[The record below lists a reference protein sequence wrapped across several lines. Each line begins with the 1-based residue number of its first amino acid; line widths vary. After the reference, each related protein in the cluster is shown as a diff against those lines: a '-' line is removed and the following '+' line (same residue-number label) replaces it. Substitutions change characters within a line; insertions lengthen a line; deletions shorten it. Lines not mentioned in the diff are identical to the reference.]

1 MTDNQPSRGVSR
13 DTVVPD
19 RDPRRPRCLA
29 WEQYSDRALSDWYSL
44 LSQEP
49 EEDEVQ
55 RFLELHPSMI
65 PGGSGDIG
73 PGGHHGSELSAVF
86 RRPNLIGGGRVFQP
100 DFMWVTRSTSLV
112 TPILVEIEKPSKR
125 WFRRDGRPTSEFT
138 EAHDQL
144 NDWRSWFARDGNK
157 ALFRE
162 KFLILG
168 EKYEDRPLE
177 PQYVLVYG
185 RESEFGIEGGHAN
198 PNGLRYKRDQQR
210 RTDESFMTFDALRPR
225 FDHSNSMT
233 LTMTAHGPEI
243 HAFSPVYGTG
253 THSGEGALL
262 LGDPH
267 DALDRSVMIS
277 DERRAYLAKRWSYW
291 QQHER
296 QKNADPSSARFRQTG
311 VE

>member
-1 MTDNQPSRGVSR
+1 MTDIQPPREVFW
-13 DTVVPD
+13 DTAVPD
-19 RDPRRPRCLA
+19 TDPARPRALA
-29 WEQYSDRALSDWYSL
+29 WEQYSDRALSAWYSL

-73 PGGHHGSELSAVF
+73 PGGHHGSDMGAVF
-86 RRPNLIGGGRVFQP
+86 RRPNLIGGGRAFQP
-100 DFMWVTRSTSLV
+100 DFMWVTRSTSLI

-162 KFLILG
+162 RFLFLS

-177 PQYVLVYG
+177 PEYVLVYG
-185 RESEFGIEGGHAN
+185 RQSEFGIGGRHTN
-198 PNGLRYKRDQQR
+198 PGALRFKRDQQR
-210 RTDESFMTFDALRPR
+210 RMNESFMTFDALRPH
-225 FDHSNSMT
+225 FDHSNSLM
-233 LTMTAHGPEI
+233 LTMTAQGPKI

-253 THSGEGALL
+253 TNVGEGALL

-277 DERRAYLAKRWSYW
+277 DERRAYLAKRWSHW
-291 QQHER
+291 QQSER
-296 QKNADPSSARFRQTG
+296 QKNADADRIYFRQTG
-311 VE
+311 IE